1 MEHFDHSPKRQTIK
15 LSSEKTQEI
24 AFPPEVTCIESHHD
38 TLYVGT
44 SDSKVMIYRIE
55 YQPSSNPP
63 ITLQYLE
70 GIYPHCSSVDFIEAT
85 EAFLI
90 IVPREEQQ
98 LIRIWRRVPLQ
109 IIRGFRGH

>member
-1 MEHFDHSPKRQTIK
+1 
-15 LSSEKTQEI
+15 
-24 AFPPEVTCIESHHD
+24 
-38 TLYVGT
+38 
-44 SDSKVMIYRIE
+44 MIYEIE
-55 YQPSSNPP
+55 YKPSSNPP

-70 GIYPHCSSVDFIEAT
+70 DIYPHCSSVDFIEAT

-90 IVPREEQQ
+90 MIPREEQQ